1 MKKFLASLLTL
12 AVVGCGSASGDF
24 VATQGNA
31 QPLPTAI
38 AAVFN
43 KPLYQGAVWG
53 LRVVDLTT
61 HQVVVDYNSSHQ
73 FFIGSVRKIFS
84 VGLLLNQ
91 IGGDHTYDTPVFRQ
105 GTVDNT
111 GVLSGDLILVA
122 SGDLTMGG
130 RTNLNGSL
138 AVTDYDHNEA
148 NSLGN
153 AVLSAPDPLAGYKS
167 LAHQVAATGIT
178 RVTGDVVIDDRL
190 FQPYRFRDEFD
201 LKPIFVNDDLVDVTI
216 TPTTVG
222 NPAQVITSPLSSA
235 FTVVSTLQTGAAGS
249 DSTLELTPELPPDI
263 GTPGA
268 TGTVHGSIPSDLVPP
283 LTNAL
288 PLVQTFRITNP
299 SNYARTVFVEALE
312 AEGVVVDA
320 DTVKQNPVALLPG
333 KDSYQASNRVA
344 LLVGTRYSELARYI
358 LKVSYNIGADTSVLL
373 LGLTQGVDNMTA
385 ALAKESEILS
395 KDFGISPAD
404 YTFLDGSGGGDT
416 VANNVAVTDILE
428 KLLQTPTNQA
438 FFNALPTLAVD
449 GSLSFVNQFESDSTL
464 AGAKGQVHAKTG
476 TYALGTATGIVLK
489 GQAFA
494 GYIDAK
500 SGHRLAYQVVVNEVP
515 VGSINDLLEVFQ
527 DEGTVSA
534 ILWRDY

>member
-1 MKKFLASLLTL
+1 MKKFLASLLTM
-12 AVVGCGSASGDF
+12 AVVGCGTASGDF
-24 VATQGNA
+24 VVTQNDS
-31 QPLPTAI
+31 QPLPTAV

-61 HQVVVDYNSSHQ
+61 NQVVIDYNSSRQ
-73 FFIGSVRKIFS
+73 FFVGSVRKLFS

-91 IGGDHTYDTPVFRQ
+91 IGPDHTYDTPVYRQ
-105 GTVDNT
+105 GTVDNA
-111 GVLSGDLILVA
+111 GVLSGDLVLVA

-130 RTNLNGSL
+130 RANPDGSL

-148 NSLGN
+148 NSLGQ
-153 AVLSAPDPLAGYKS
+153 AVLSTPDPLAGYKS
-167 LAHQVAATGIT
+167 LAKQVAAAGIT
-178 RVTGDVVIDDRL
+178 RVTGDVVVDDRL
-190 FQPYRFRDEFD
+190 FQPFNFRDEFD
-201 LKPIFVNDDLVDVTI
+201 LKPIFVNDDLVDVSI
-216 TPTTVG
+216 TPSTPG
-222 NPAQVITSPLSSA
+222 NPAQVVTRPVSA
-235 FTVVSTLQTGAAGS
+235 ALTVVNNLQTGAAGS
-249 DSTLELTPELPPDI
+249 ASTLELTPELPPNI

-268 TGTVHGSIPSDLVPP
+268 TATVQGSVPSDLVPP
-283 LTNAL
+283 LTNTL

-333 KDSYQASNRVA
+333 KDTYQTADRVA
-344 LLVGTRYSELARYI
+344 LLVGDRYSQLARYI
-358 LKVSYNIGADTSVLL
+358 LKVSYNIGADTSELL

-385 ALAKESEILS
+385 ALGKESEILS
-395 KDFGISPAD
+395 RDYGISPD
-404 YTFLDGSGGGDT
+404 SYTFVDGSGGGPTTAD
-416 VANNVAVTDILE
+416 NVAVTDILT
-428 KLLQTPTNQA
+428 KLLQKPTSQA
-438 FFNALPTLAVD
+438 LFNALPVLAVD
-449 GSLSFVNQFESDSTL
+449 GSLGFVNQFESDSTL

-476 TYALGTATGIVLK
+476 TFAEGSANGILLK

-494 GYIDAK
+494 GYIDAR
-500 SGHRLAYQVVVNEVP
+500 SGHRLAYQVVVNNVP
-515 VGSINDLLEVFQ
+515 LDSVPALIEVFQ